1 MHTDCIFT
9 HGDAA
14 YTCGGAGTALCC
26 TLPATAMGVSQGPS
40 HRLGEL
46 WAGCSKKA
54 ISKHAA
60 VLERNRSAVSLL
72 SRY

>member
-1 MHTDCIFT
+1 MAMQHMLVE
-9 HGDAA
+9 GL
-14 YTCGGAGTALCC
+14 GLLRALCC
-26 TLPATAMGVSQGPS
+26 TLPATAMSVSQGPS

-46 WAGCSKKA
+46 WASCSQKA

-72 SRY
+72 LKY